1 MRETE
6 AQNGYFFVFFLMFL
20 LPLTASRGLDVISGA
35 LAAILGH
42 ETTLRMDTT
51 RQTGEQIYTEL

>member
-1 MRETE
+1 
-6 AQNGYFFVFFLMFL
+6 MFL